1 MQKVNGRGLDSALFM
16 PVNFTFY
23 QYILNI
29 YEENQ
34 NNMFHFYINYHINIY
49 INITFLLNPRRTH
62 TEASPC
68 PCAVY
73 SSARLTIFLGVPL
86 YNRAGKAFPLLVPR
100 PTRRLSGIFLY
111 VDLCIK
117 MCVLMHTRAGAWL
130 QQQTFSFAR
139 SAHLRGVFLFHRT

>member
-49 INITFLLNPRRTH
+49 MNITFLLNPRQTH
-62 TEASPC
+62 REASPC

-86 YNRAGKAFPLLVPR
+86 YNRAGKAFSPACPAAHTPLKRHIPLCGPVHKNVCLDAHS
-100 PTRRLSGIFLY
+100 RRSVAATAAIFL
-111 VDLCIK
+111 CTK
-117 MCVLMHTRAGAWL
+117 
-130 QQQTFSFAR
+130 FASSR
-139 SAHLRGVFLFHRT
+139 SVFVS